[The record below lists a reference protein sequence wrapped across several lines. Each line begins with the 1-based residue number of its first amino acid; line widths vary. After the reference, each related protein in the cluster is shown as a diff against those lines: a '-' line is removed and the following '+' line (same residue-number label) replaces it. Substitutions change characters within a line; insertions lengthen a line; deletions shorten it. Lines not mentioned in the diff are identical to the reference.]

1 MAEESIQLDLK
12 DLPHHVTV
20 MEYAA
25 MCGVSKNA
33 VHLRQKAK
41 KFPLEV
47 KLVDAWRLWSQLTPE
62 MISDLKEN
70 RDKLYAALIDAAGK
84 KKTLKMIDTK
94 KFPVLKRKPGRP
106 RIVAVKNQNLVKQA
120 HHLNFTLSTSGAG
133 FTLTPMGG
141 DKDSIPFESEKQVKE
156 YLQKQ
161 LIQKSDAE

>member
-70 RDKLYAALIDAAGK
+70 RELQ
-84 KKTLKMIDTK
+84 
-94 KFPVLKRKPGRP
+94 VLSSLG
-106 RIVAVKNQNLVKQA
+106 NLFQI
-120 HHLNFTLSTSGAG
+120 
-133 FTLTPMGG
+133 LT
-141 DKDSIPFESEKQVKE
+141 DR
-156 YLQKQ
+156 
-161 LIQKSDAE
+161 